1 MTTQDAVT
9 IVRKRLSLN
18 PKITR
23 MAHKVF
29 VSWSGSAGSHLASA
43 LHETILSFPGLDPWV
58 SSIDIHDGKPWFQSI
73 DEAMTDGH
81 LE

>member
-1 MTTQDAVT
+1 
-9 IVRKRLSLN
+9 
-18 PKITR
+18 